1 MEIVTF
7 WKNLGLQSLPAWHM
21 FSSTFGSF
29 RCCDMAVII
38 HLIFTSCSLVVC
50 KRLLV
55 HDNQRSWM

>member
-1 MEIVTF
+1 
-7 WKNLGLQSLPAWHM
+7 M

-29 RCCDMAVII
+29 RCCDIAVII

-55 HDNQRSWM
+55 HDNQQSWM